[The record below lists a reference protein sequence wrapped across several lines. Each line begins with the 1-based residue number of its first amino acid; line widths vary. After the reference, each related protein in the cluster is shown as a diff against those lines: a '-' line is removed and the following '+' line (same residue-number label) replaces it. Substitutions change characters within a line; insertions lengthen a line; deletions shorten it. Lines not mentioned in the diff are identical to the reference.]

1 MKTCC
6 CKCFR
11 LSKQQIYN
19 YRKEA
24 KHSLFWKT
32 ELEYILGN
40 EKFEK
45 DKHVNGAKKGNIV
58 ESIASS
64 SGNCF
69 TLPAL
74 MSVKTTLSVKKV
86 VKIRKT
92 KLDLHFHS
100 SN

>member
-1 MKTCC
+1 M
-6 CKCFR
+6 FHW
-11 LSKQQIYN
+11 LSKQQIHN
-19 YRKEA
+19 YGKKA
-24 KHSLFWKT
+24 KHSISWKT

-40 EKFEK
+40 ESSKK

-58 ESIASS
+58 ESFASS
-64 SGNCF
+64 SCNCF

>member
-1 MKTCC
+1 M
-6 CKCFR
+6 FHW
-11 LSKQQIYN
+11 LSKQQIHN
-19 YRKEA
+19 YGNEA
-24 KHSLFWKT
+24 KHSISWKT

-40 EKFEK
+40 ESSKK

-64 SGNCF
+64 SCNCF